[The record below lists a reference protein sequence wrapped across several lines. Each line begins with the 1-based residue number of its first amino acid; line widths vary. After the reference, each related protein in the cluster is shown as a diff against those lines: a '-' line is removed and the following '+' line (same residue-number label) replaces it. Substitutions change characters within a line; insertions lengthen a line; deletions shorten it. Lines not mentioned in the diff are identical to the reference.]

1 MVILK
6 EIIRVLK
13 RKFLIRLHL
22 SKLKLYRRKIEV
34 KSMDSDGKAIEIVN
48 VWEKGDI
55 LVIFSAIKTT
65 LNTS

>member
-1 MVILK
+1 MVILN

-34 KSMDSDGKAIEIVN
+34 KSMDLDGKAIEIVN

-55 LVIFSAIKTT
+55 LVNFSAIKTT